1 MDPVSS
7 LETCCYTP
15 GLKRKAAT
23 TVRKI
28 RRLPIPGDVL
38 VKEKDK
44 VEADTIVARTF
55 IPGAVQVVS
64 IAGPLGIDLWETSK
78 YVLKKVGEEVKKDE
92 PVAAVKEFFGLIKR
106 FAYAPC
112 SGTVEIV
119 SDVTGQMLIR
129 ESPVPLEIDAYI
141 PGEAVE
147 IMPKEGAAIET
158 PAAFIQGIFGVGGE
172 RKGELMI
179 VAESPEEALTD
190 KQLGPECKG
199 KIVVGG
205 ARITYEALQRAI
217 QLGVKGIVVGGISD
231 YDLTRFLGF
240 KIGVAITG
248 QEDIP
253 VTLIITEGFGEM
265 AMSSRTF
272 NLFKEFDKKPV
283 SINGATQIRAGVL
296 RPEIVIPRSEV
307 CKEELSCFDDT
318 VFLEKGLLPGTQV
331 RIIREPYFGALGVVS
346 ELPVQLQTIET
357 ESDVR
362 VLEVELTDRRKV
374 MVPRANVE
382 IIEE

>member
-1 MDPVSS
+1 M
-7 LETCCYTP
+7 
-15 GLKRKAAT
+15 
-23 TVRKI
+23 VR
-28 RRLPIPGDVL
+28 
-38 VKEKDK
+38 
-44 VEADTIVARTF
+44 
-55 IPGAVQVVS
+55 
-64 IAGPLGIDLWETSK
+64 
-78 YVLKKVGEEVKKDE
+78 
-92 PVAAVKEFFGLIKR
+92 EFFGMIKR

-129 ESPVPLEIDAYI
+129 ESPAPLEIDAYI

-179 VAESPEEALTD
+179 VAKSSEETLTD
-190 KQLGPECKG
+190 KQLSPECKG

-217 QLGVKGIVVGGISD
+217 ELGVKGIVVGGISD

-253 VTLIITEGFGEM
+253 LTLIVTEGFGEM
-265 AMSSRTF
+265 SMSSKTF
-272 NLFKEFDKKPV
+272 SLLKEFDSKPV

-296 RPEIVIPRSEV
+296 RPEIVIPRSGV
-307 CKEELSCFDDT
+307 CKGELSCFDDT

-346 ELPVQLQTIET
+346 ELPVQLQRIET

-362 VLEVELTDRRKV
+362 VLEVELTDGRKV
-374 MVPRANVE
+374 VVPRANVE

>member
-1 MDPVSS
+1 MSS

-55 IPGAVQVVS
+55 IPGAVQVVGIS
-64 IAGPLGIDLWETSK
+64 GPLGIDFWETSK
-78 YVLKKVGEEVKKDE
+78 YALKKVGEEVKKDE
-92 PVAAVKEFFGLIKR
+92 PVAAVREFFGIIKR

-147 IMPKEGAAIET
+147 VMPKEGAAIET

-179 VAESPEEALTD
+179 VATNPEEALTD

-217 QLGVKGIVVGGISD
+217 QLGVKGIVVGGIND
-231 YDLTRFLGF
+231 DDLSRFLGF

-265 AMSSRTF
+265 AMSSKTF
-272 NLFKEFDKKPV
+272 NLLKEFDKKPV

-296 RPEIVIPRSEV
+296 RPEIIIPRTGV
-307 CKEELSCFDDT
+307 CKEELTCFDDT

-346 ELPVQLQTIET
+346 ELPVQLQRIET

-362 VLEVELTDRRKV
+362 VLEVELTDGRKV
-374 MVPRANVE
+374 VVPRANVE

>member
-1 MDPVSS
+1 MSS

-28 RRLPIPGDVL
+28 RRLPIPGEVL

-55 IPGAVQVVS
+55 IPGAVQVVGIS
-64 IAGPLGIDLWETSK
+64 GPLGIDIWETSK
-78 YVLKKVGEEVKKDE
+78 YALKKVGEEVKKDE
-92 PVAAVKEFFGLIKR
+92 PVAAVREFFGIIKR

-179 VAESPEEALTD
+179 VAKNPEEALTD

-217 QLGVKGIVVGGISD
+217 QLGVKGIVAGGISD

-265 AMSSRTF
+265 TMSSKTF
-272 NLFKEFDKKPV
+272 SLFKEFDGKPV

-307 CKEELSCFDDT
+307 GKEELSCFDDT
-318 VFLEKGLLPGTQV
+318 IFLEKGLLPGTQV

-362 VLEVELTDRRKV
+362 VLVVDLVDGRKV
-374 MVPRANVE
+374 VVPRANVE

>member
-1 MDPVSS
+1 MSS
-7 LETCCYTP
+7 ETCCYTP

-23 TVRKI
+23 TVSKI

-38 VKEKDK
+38 VGVGDK

-55 IPGAVQVVS
+55 IPGAVQVVN
-64 IAGPLGIDLWETSK
+64 IVGPLGIDIWETSK
-78 YVLKKVGEEVKKDE
+78 YTLKKVGEEVKKDE
-92 PVAAVKEFFGLIKR
+92 PVAKVRDFFGLIKR
-106 FAYAPC
+106 YVYAPC

-129 ESPVPLEIDAYI
+129 ESKIPLEIDAYI
-141 PGEAVE
+141 PGEVVE
-147 IMPKEGAAIET
+147 IMPKEGAIIET

-172 RKGELMI
+172 RKGELIM
-179 VAESPEEALTD
+179 VAKSPDETLTD
-190 KQLGPECKG
+190 TGLRPDCKG

-205 ARITYEALQRAI
+205 ARVTYEALRKAVQV
-217 QLGVKGIVVGGISD
+217 GVKGIVVGGVSD
-231 YDLTRFLGF
+231 QDLTRFLGY

-253 VTLIITEGFGEM
+253 MTLVVTEGFGDM
-265 AMSSRTF
+265 SMSSRTF
-272 NLFKEFDKKPV
+272 SLLKEFDGRYA

-296 RPEIVIPRSEV
+296 RPEIIVPRDEVSEE
-307 CKEELSCFDDT
+307 KLSCFEDT
-318 VFLEKGLLPGTQV
+318 VSYEKGLLAGTQV
-331 RIIREPYFGALGVVS
+331 RIIREPYFGELGVVS
-346 ELPVQLQTIET
+346 GLPVQLQTIET

-362 VLEVELTDRRKV
+362 VLEVELTDGRSV
-374 MVPRANVE
+374 VVPRANVE

>member
-1 MDPVSS
+1 MSS
-7 LETCCYTP
+7 ETCCYTP

-23 TVRKI
+23 AVRKI

-38 VKEKDK
+38 VKVGDK

-55 IPGAVQVVS
+55 VPGAVQVVNV
-64 IAGPLGIDLWETSK
+64 AGPLGIDIWETSK
-78 YVLKKVGEEVKKDE
+78 YALKKVGEEVKKDE
-92 PVAAVKEFFGLIKR
+92 PVAKVRDFFGLIKR
-106 FAYAPC
+106 YVYAPC
-112 SGTVEIV
+112 AGTVEIV

-129 ESPVPLEIDAYI
+129 EFKIPLEIDAYI
-141 PGEAVE
+141 PGEVVE
-147 IMPKEGAAIET
+147 VMPAEGAVIET

-172 RKGELMI
+172 RKGELMM
-179 VAESPEEALTD
+179 VAKSPDETLTATE
-190 KQLGPECKG
+190 LRSECKG

-205 ARITYEALQRAI
+205 ARVTYEALQGAV
-217 QLGVKGIVVGGISD
+217 QVGVKGIVVGGVSD
-231 YDLTRFLGF
+231 QDLTRFLGY

-253 VTLIITEGFGEM
+253 MTLVVTEGFGDM
-265 AMSSRTF
+265 SMSSKTF
-272 NLFKEFDKKPV
+272 SLLKEFDGRYA

-296 RPEIVIPRSEV
+296 RPEIVVPRVEVSEE
-307 CKEELSCFDDT
+307 KLSCFDDT
-318 VFLEKGLLPGTQV
+318 VSFEKGLLPGTQV

-346 ELPVQLQTIET
+346 GLPVKLQTIET

-362 VLEVELTDRRKV
+362 VLEVELADGRSV
-374 MVPRANVE
+374 VVPRANVE

>member
-1 MDPVSS
+1 MSS
-7 LETCCYTP
+7 ETCCYTP

-23 TVRKI
+23 AVRKI

-38 VKEKDK
+38 VKVGDK

-55 IPGAVQVVS
+55 VPGAVQVVNV
-64 IAGPLGIDLWETSK
+64 AGPLGIDIWETSK
-78 YVLKKVGEEVKKDE
+78 YALKKIGEEVKKDE
-92 PVAAVKEFFGLIKR
+92 PVAKVRDFFGLIKR
-106 FAYAPC
+106 YVYAPC

-129 ESPVPLEIDAYI
+129 EFKIPLEIDAYI
-141 PGEAVE
+141 PGEVVE
-147 IMPKEGAAIET
+147 IMPNEGAIIET

-172 RKGELMI
+172 GKGELMV
-179 VAESPEEALTD
+179 VAKIPDEILTD
-190 KQLGPECKG
+190 TQLRSDCKG

-205 ARITYEALQRAI
+205 ARITYEALQKAV
-217 QLGVKGIVVGGISD
+217 QVGVKGIVVGGVSD
-231 YDLTRFLGF
+231 QDLTRFLGY

-253 VTLIITEGFGEM
+253 MTLVVTEGFGD
-265 AMSSRTF
+265 MSMSDRTF
-272 NLFKEFDKKPV
+272 SLLKEFDGRYA

-296 RPEIVIPRSEV
+296 RPEIVVPRVEVSED
-307 CKEELSCFDDT
+307 KLSCFDDT
-318 VFLEKGLLPGTQV
+318 VSFEKGLLPGTQV

-346 ELPVQLQTIET
+346 GLPVKLQTIET

-362 VLEVELTDRRKV
+362 VLEVQLADGRSV
-374 MVPRANVE
+374 VVPRANVE

>member
-1 MDPVSS
+1 MDLVS

-28 RRLPIPGDVL
+28 RRLPIPGEVL
-38 VKEKDK
+38 VKAKDK

-64 IAGPLGIDLWETSK
+64 IAGPLGIDFWETSK

-92 PVAAVKEFFGLIKR
+92 PVAMVREFFGLIKR

-179 VAESPEEALTD
+179 VAKSPEETLTD
-190 KQLGPECKG
+190 KQLGSECKG
-199 KIVVGG
+199 KIIVGG
-205 ARITYEALQRAI
+205 ARITHEALQRAI

-231 YDLTRFLGF
+231 HDLTEFLGF

-253 VTLIITEGFGEM
+253 LTLIITEGFGD
-265 AMSSRTF
+265 MSMSGRTF
-272 NLFKEFDKKPV
+272 SLLKDFDNKPV

-296 RPEIVIPRSEV
+296 RPEIIIPRSGV
-307 CKEELSCFDDT
+307 CKEELSCFEDT

-362 VLEVELTDRRKV
+362 VLEVELTDGRKV
-374 MVPRANVE
+374 VVPRANVE

>member
-1 MDPVSS
+1 MSS

-55 IPGAVQVVS
+55 IPGAVQVVGIS
-64 IAGPLGIDLWETSK
+64 GPLGIDFWETSK
-78 YVLKKVGEEVKKDE
+78 YALKKVGEEVKKDE
-92 PVAAVKEFFGLIKR
+92 PVAAVREFFGIIKR

-147 IMPKEGAAIET
+147 VMPKEGAAIET

-179 VAESPEEALTD
+179 VATNPEEALTD

-231 YDLTRFLGF
+231 YDLSRFLGF

-265 AMSSRTF
+265 AMSSKTF
-272 NLFKEFDKKPV
+272 NLLKEFDKKPV

-296 RPEIVIPRSEV
+296 RPEIIIPRSGV
-307 CKEELSCFDDT
+307 CKEELTCFDDT

-346 ELPVQLQTIET
+346 ELPVQLQRIET

-362 VLEVELTDRRKV
+362 VLEVELTDGRKV
-374 MVPRANVE
+374 VVPRANVE

>member
-1 MDPVSS
+1 
-7 LETCCYTP
+7 
-15 GLKRKAAT
+15 
-23 TVRKI
+23 VRKI
-28 RRLPIPGDVL
+28 RRLPILGDVL

-64 IAGPLGIDLWETSK
+64 IAGPLGIDLWETTK
-78 YVLKKVGEEVKKDE
+78 YALKKVGEEVKKDE

-112 SGTVEIV
+112 SGTVEIL

-141 PGEAVE
+141 PGQAVE

-172 RKGELMI
+172 RKGDLMI
-179 VAESPEEALTD
+179 VAKSPEEALTD

-217 QLGVKGIVVGGISD
+217 QLGVKGIVEGGISD

-253 VTLIITEGFGEM
+253 LTLIITEGFGEM
-265 AMSSRTF
+265 AMSSKTF
-272 NLFKEFDKKPV
+272 NLLKEFDKKPV

-296 RPEIVIPRSEV
+296 RPEIVIPREV
-307 CKEELSCFDDT
+307 SKEELSCFDDA

-362 VLEVELTDRRKV
+362 VLEVDLTDGRKV
-374 MVPRANVE
+374 VVPRANVE

>member
-1 MDPVSS
+1 MSS
-7 LETCCYTP
+7 ETCCYTP

-28 RRLPIPGDVL
+28 RRLPIPGEVL
-38 VKEKDK
+38 VKAKDK
-44 VEADTIVARTF
+44 VGADTIVARTF
-55 IPGAVQVVS
+55 IPGAVQVVNV
-64 IAGPLGIDLWETSK
+64 AGPLGIDIWETSK
-78 YVLKKVGEEVKKDE
+78 YVLKKAGDEVKKDE
-92 PVAAVKEFFGLIKR
+92 PVAMIKDFFGLIKR

-119 SDVTGQMLIR
+119 SNVTGQVLIR
-129 ESPVPLEIDAYI
+129 ESPVPLEIDAYV

-147 IMPKEGAAIET
+147 IMPNEGAAIET

-179 VAESPEEALTD
+179 VAKSPEEALTER
-190 KQLGPECKG
+190 QIGPECKG

-217 QLGVKGIVVGGISD
+217 QIGVRGIVVGGISD
-231 YDLTRFLGF
+231 HDLTRFLGF

-253 VTLIITEGFGEM
+253 LTLIITEGFGEM
-265 AMSSRTF
+265 SMSGKTF
-272 NLFKEFDKKPV
+272 SLLKEFDNKPV

-296 RPEIVIPRSEV
+296 RPEIVVPRSD
-307 CKEELSCFDDT
+307 CKEELSCFDDA
-318 VFLEKGLLPGTQV
+318 VFFEKGLLPGTQV
-331 RIIREPYFGALGVVS
+331 RIIREPYFGALGVVTG
-346 ELPVQLQTIET
+346 LPVQLQTIET

-362 VLEVELTDRRKV
+362 VLEVELSDGRKV
-374 MVPRANVE
+374 VVPRANVE